1 MHMQNLPL
9 SAELQSWFEK
19 GKIQSFENGQNIF
32 VIDEGREHQTPIVL
46 VHGFPTSTYDFA
58 KIWPSLGAAYR
69 LITLDMLGFGFS
81 DKPNQRNYTIHK
93 QADLFDQL
101 IKEKNIKEFHLFAH
115 DYGNSVA
122 QELLARQKDGSG
134 SGKCLSCCFLN
145 GGLFPETHQA
155 LLIQKIMLGPLGKY
169 VNSLVGFNMF
179 KKSFNKVFGH
189 DTKASEAELQQFWEL
204 INYNDGR
211 HVFHNLITYMRDRK
225 IHRERWLTP
234 LQQSEIPMALI
245 NGSVDPVSGAH
256 LVARYKELHCRL
268 DYLKELPD
276 IGHYPQ
282 VEAADQVSSAYLE
295 FLRSNQE

>member
-1 MHMQNLPL
+1 MQNLPL

-19 GKIQSFENGQNIF
+19 GKIQNFNNEQHIF
-32 VIDEGREHQTPIVL
+32 VIDEGREDQTPIVL

-58 KIWPSLGAAYR
+58 KIWPSLGADYR
-69 LITLDMLGFGFS
+69 RIALDMLGFGFS
-81 DKPNQRNYTIHK
+81 DKPNQRSYTIHK

-134 SGKCLSCCFLN
+134 SGTCLSCCFLN

-155 LLIQKIMLGPLGKY
+155 LLIQKIMLSPLGKY

-282 VEAADQVSSAYLE
+282 VEAADQVSNAYLE